1 MLVRLSRAPVVS
13 IASIRGRATGVGSEL
28 ALACDM
34 RFASR
39 EKAILSH
46 FEVGA
51 GMVPGGGPM
60 ARLPRLMGRGRALE
74 VLLGADDFP
83 GDLAERY
90 GYVNRSLPDADLDA
104 FVESLATRIA
114 SFDKRAIS
122 ETKRFVDV
130 ASLPPDYEIA
140 PEWDVCLASI
150 MRPAA
155 QERIKKLMEQGF
167 HQPGDVENRLGYHVG
182 QLRALR
188 EDHPIMEPKGKG
200 MAFENFTVEDIATRA
215 ATIHTL
221 RRGAGP
227 PLLLLHGYP
236 QTHFIWHKIADR
248 LSEQYTVVLT
258 DLRGYGDSSKPEG
271 GARHEN
277 YSFRAMAQ
285 DQVEVMRHLG
295 HKTFFVASHDRGAR
309 TAHRMC
315 LDHPQAVRKVCFM
328 DIAPTLRMYR
338 DTSKEFA
345 TKYMWWFFL
354 IQKAPLPEHMI
365 ACRRRFLP

>member
-1 MLVRLSRAPVVS
+1 
-13 IASIRGRATGVGSEL
+13 
-28 ALACDM
+28 
-34 RFASR
+34 
-39 EKAILSH
+39 
-46 FEVGA
+46 
-51 GMVPGGGPM
+51 
-60 ARLPRLMGRGRALE
+60 
-74 VLLGADDFP
+74 
-83 GDLAERY
+83 
-90 GYVNRSLPDADLDA
+90 
-104 FVESLATRIA
+104 
-114 SFDKRAIS
+114 
-122 ETKRFVDV
+122 
-130 ASLPPDYEIA
+130 
-140 PEWDVCLASI
+140 
-150 MRPAA
+150 
-155 QERIKKLMEQGF
+155 
-167 HQPGDVENRLGYHVG
+167 
-182 QLRALR
+182 
-188 EDHPIMEPKGKG
+188 MEPKGKG

-221 RRGAGP
+221 RRGVGP

-248 LSEQYTVVLT
+248 LSERYTVVLT

-295 HKTFFVASHDRGAR
+295 HKRFFVASHDRGAR

-365 ACRRRFLP
+365 GADAAFFLEQHFELQSGTSGALTDEALAEYNRCFCTSDAIHASCEDYRASADIDLEMDEEDEKAGRMVECPVLALWGEKGALGKLWDVLEVWRQYARAPVQGRALDSGHYLAEEQPEEVLQELLRFFAN